1 MSPID
6 IATPVMRCSI
16 ESTIVIG
23 QRYIDR
29 CGDRGLPELLITLA
43 SSSEIDAATT
53 LLPIAISRRI
63 RALATADFLRPWLS
77 RVIILVYFPGSG
89 FVLFVLFVRV
99 RSAHGESMPDKFGT
113 CMSPLDLSTE
123 GDKVTLMANM
133 PYSGILVSG
142 ADAFDFLQ
150 AQLSN
155 DLRLLDDRERFLSAW
170 CNAKGRVICLLT
182 VRREG
187 SGYGMT
193 LPSELAED
201 VLRRL
206 TMFRFRSK
214 VDFEINP
221 ATSDDLGIQGSVDD
235 WLLDNLRAGRAEIWK
250 SQSEEFTPH
259 MLNLDLLGAVSFDKG
274 CYPGQEIVAR
284 THYRG
289 ATKRRTHRFTSTAAV
304 TPGDKV
310 SDGERDIGEVL
321 NAIGTDLLAVIPSE
335 KADDS
340 LTVNGIAL
348 THIQL
353 EYL

>member
-1 MSPID
+1 MVTGDQFGFAFRKVEGQAVGLGEDRDDEQDESQELP
-6 IATPVMRCSI
+6 AAQKGVPVP
-16 ESTIVIG
+16 EPP
-23 QRYIDR
+23 
-29 CGDRGLPELLITLA
+29 GL
-43 SSSEIDAATT
+43 
-53 LLPIAISRRI
+53 
-63 RALATADFLRPWLS
+63 
-77 RVIILVYFPGSG
+77 
-89 FVLFVLFVRV
+89 
-99 RSAHGESMPDKFGT
+99 
-113 CMSPLDLSTE
+113 
-123 GDKVTLMANM
+123 
-133 PYSGILVSG
+133 
-142 ADAFDFLQ
+142 
-150 AQLSN
+150 
-155 DLRLLDDRERFLSAW
+155 LLDDRERLLSAW

-182 VRREG
+182 VRREE
-187 SGYGMT
+187 SGYRMF
-193 LPSELAED
+193 LPAELAED

-221 ATSDDLGIQGSVDD
+221 ATSDDLDIQGSVDD

-250 SQSEEFTPH
+250 PQSEEFTPH

-289 ATKRRTHRFTSTAAV
+289 ATKRRTHRFTSSVPV

-335 KADDS
+335 KANDS
-340 LTVNGIAL
+340 LTVNGVAL
-348 THIQL
+348 IHIQL

>member
-1 MSPID
+1 
-6 IATPVMRCSI
+6 
-16 ESTIVIG
+16 
-23 QRYIDR
+23 
-29 CGDRGLPELLITLA
+29 
-43 SSSEIDAATT
+43 
-53 LLPIAISRRI
+53 
-63 RALATADFLRPWLS
+63 
-77 RVIILVYFPGSG
+77 
-89 FVLFVLFVRV
+89 
-99 RSAHGESMPDKFGT
+99 MPDKIGT

-123 GDKVTLMANM
+123 GDKVTPMADI
-133 PYSGILVSG
+133 PYSKILVSG

-155 DLRLLDDRERFLSAW
+155 DLRLLEDRDRLLSAW
-170 CNAKGRVICLLT
+170 CNPKGRVICLMT
-182 VRREG
+182 IRRDG
-187 SGYGMT
+187 SAYGLT

-214 VDFEINP
+214 VDFEIKP
-221 ATSDDLGIQGSVDD
+221 ATTDDLGIQGSIDD

-250 SQSEEFTPH
+250 PQSEEFTPH
-259 MLNLDLLGAVSFDKG
+259 MLNLDLLGAVNFDKG

-289 ATKRRTHRFTSTAAV
+289 ATKRRTHRFTSAEAV

-321 NAIGTDLLAVIPSE
+321 NAIGTDLLAVIPSN
-335 KADDS
+335 KANDP
-340 LTVNGIAL
+340 LTANGIAL
-348 THIQL
+348 AHIQL